1 MTSTPARSWLP
12 SCSTKRRLAKG
23 AAHPDRFLVAQV
35 GLAVLTVL
43 STRLVLPCVRRMRQ
57 DSVSLSQAF
66 FDTLPLG
73 FVRCPGCSVPI
84 ETLVDDNISTLGSVQ
99 EMPRGATLDT
109 VGAEK
114 HKGCNRFRCLQCSTE
129 FCAGCSTLPY
139 HYGFDCEAWSAHATA
154 QRCRFCGDVA
164 VSDACCGNEECR
176 RFLSF
181 ACKAPLSCGHL
192 SCGVE
197 GEELPCLEEE
207 CTLST
212 AITATADDWCMIC
225 YVAPLRGAPCVL
237 LGCKHVFHAECLK
250 ARIVNG
256 RPG

>member
-1 MTSTPARSWLP
+1 
-12 SCSTKRRLAKG
+12 
-23 AAHPDRFLVAQV
+23 
-35 GLAVLTVL
+35 
-43 STRLVLPCVRRMRQ
+43 MRQ
-57 DSVSLSQAF
+57 DSLQLSEAF
-66 FDTLPLG
+66 FDALPLG

-84 ETLVDDNISTLGSVQ
+84 ETLVDDNVSTLGPMQ
-99 EMPRGATLDT
+99 EMPRGATLDIA
-109 VGAEK
+109 GAEK

-129 FCAGCSTLPY
+129 FCSGCSASPY
-139 HYGFDCEAWSAHATA
+139 HYGFDCDGWSNHVAA

-164 VSDACCGNEECR
+164 VSDGCCGNEECKR
-176 RFLSF
+176 YLSF
-181 ACKAPLSCGHL
+181 ACKKPLECGHL

-197 GEELPCLEEE
+197 GEQLPCLEPE

-212 AITATADDWCMIC
+212 DITATADDWCMIC